1 MPASPLPTLEI
12 PGRIQRP
19 DRVPDRMPIRVPAR
33 LHLEIGGTRPSR
45 MRIPMQ
51 TGGSLPRRRARWI
64 RVVGV
69 RAALLLALFGLAAG
83 CSGSEGEG
91 EPAPAS
97 EPENAGPRSLLL
109 ATTTSVRDSGL
120 LDALLP
126 GFEAQTGIRV
136 RVVAVGTGAALRMGR
151 EGNADVLL
159 THAPAAEQALV
170 EAGVLRRRTPFMRNS
185 FVIAGPPE
193 DPAGV
198 AEADSPEQALQRI
211 ARQPAPWVSRS
222 DESGTH
228 RRELE
233 LFEAAGL
240 DPDASW
246 PGLVRTGSGMGASLQ
261 VAGERR
267 AYVLSDIGT
276 FLAFQDRIGLVAL
289 SRPAESLRNVYSIL
303 QIEGARFSHSLA
315 GEEAEALERHLLE
328 PSVQAVIAGFGQAR
342 FGRSLFTPIA
352 AGAPPAAP
360 R

>member
-1 MPASPLPTLEI
+1 VA
-12 PGRIQRP
+12 
-19 DRVPDRMPIRVPAR
+19 
-33 LHLEIGGTRPSR
+33 
-45 MRIPMQ
+45 
-51 TGGSLPRRRARWI
+51 RRAARS
-64 RVVGV
+64 
-69 RAALLLALFGLAAG
+69 LSLALVLALVGIAVG
-83 CSGSEGEG
+83 CSGSEGEKEGRG
-91 EPAPAS
+91 EGGFVPEGAAS
-97 EPENAGPRSLLL
+97 RSLLL

-170 EAGVLRRRTPFMRNS
+170 EAGVLRRRTPFMQNH

-198 AEADSPEQALQRI
+198 AEADSPEQAVQRI

-228 RRELE
+228 RREVA

-267 AYVLSDIGT
+267 AYILSDIGT
-276 FLAFQDRIGLVAL
+276 FLAFRDRIGLVAL

-303 QIEGARFSHSLA
+303 QIEGARFSHPLA
-315 GEEAEALERHLLE
+315 REEAEAFERHLLE
-328 PSVQAVIAGFGQAR
+328 PSVQAMIAD
-342 FGRSLFTPIA
+342 FGRARLGRPLFTPLP
-352 AGAPPAAP
+352 AGSSPAVP

>member
-1 MPASPLPTLEI
+1 
-12 PGRIQRP
+12 
-19 DRVPDRMPIRVPAR
+19 
-33 LHLEIGGTRPSR
+33 
-45 MRIPMQ
+45 MRIPRR
-51 TGGSLPRRRARWI
+51 TTSWLLGRGGAEARFRA
-64 RVVGV
+64 VAV
-69 RAALLLALFGLAAG
+69 RAALLLALVGLAVG
-83 CSGSEGEG
+83 CSRSENET
-91 EPAPAS
+91 APTS
-97 EPENAGPRSLLL
+97 ELENAAPRSLLL

-159 THAPAAEQALV
+159 THAPAAEQALL
-170 EAGVLRRRTPFMRNS
+170 EAGVLRRRTPFMQNY

-198 AEADSPEQALQRI
+198 AEADSPEQAVQRI

-228 RRELE
+228 RREVE

-240 DPDASW
+240 KPDASW

-267 AYVLSDIGT
+267 AYILSDIGT
-276 FLAFQDRIGLVAL
+276 FLAFRDRIGLVAL

-303 QIEGARFSHSLA
+303 QIEGARFSHPLA
-315 GEEAEALERHLLE
+315 REEAEAFERHLLE
-328 PSVQAVIAGFGQAR
+328 PSVQAEIAGFGQAR
-342 FGRSLFTPIA
+342 FGRPLFTPIA
-352 AGAPPAAP
+352 AGAPAAAP

>member
-1 MPASPLPTLEI
+1 MSISRPTAS
-12 PGRIQRP
+12 
-19 DRVPDRMPIRVPAR
+19 
-33 LHLEIGGTRPSR
+33 S
-45 MRIPMQ
+45 
-51 TGGSLPRRRARWI
+51 SPRREACWI
-64 RVVGV
+64 RIHVVGV
-69 RAALLLALFGLAAG
+69 RAALLVALLLALVGFAVG
-83 CSGSEGEG
+83 CSDSDGEG
-91 EPAPAS
+91 DPAAAL
-97 EPENAGPRSLLL
+97 ENAAPRSLLL

-159 THAPAAEQALV
+159 THAPAAEQALL
-170 EAGVLRRRTPFMRNS
+170 EAGVLRRRTPFMQND

-198 AEADSPEQALQRI
+198 AAADSPEEAVQRI

-228 RRELE
+228 RREVE

-240 DPDASW
+240 KPDASW

-267 AYVLSDIGT
+267 AYILSDLGT
-276 FLAFQDRIGLVAL
+276 FLAFRDRVGLVAH
-289 SRPAESLRNVYSIL
+289 SRPAEALRNVYSIL
-303 QIEGARFSHSLA
+303 QIEGARFSHPLA
-315 GEEAEALERHLLE
+315 QEEAEALERHLLE
-328 PSVQAVIAGFGQAR
+328 PAVQATIADFGQAR
-342 FGRSLFTPIA
+342 FGRPLFTPIA
-352 AGAPPAAP
+352 GGAAP
-360 R
+360 VASP